1 MTIEEIEDEIKR
13 VGSLLATA
21 ELQYEL
27 EGCFSKA
34 GRVSAYEIHMLRLKS
49 EREQKRMVA

>member
-1 MTIEEIEDEIKR
+1 MTIAELESEIKR

-27 EGCFSKA
+27 EGCFSDA
-34 GRVSAYEIHMLRLKS
+34 GRVSAYELHMRKLKDA
-49 EREQKRMVA
+49 REQQRMAA